1 MKGSY
6 KDWDLGKEKK
16 DGERRDCLHS
26 PRSNCSEKIW
36 VSVKVD
42 SIRETKGLKRIL
54 IQHWFFFMEI
64 TGSKPGNLILNLY
77 DFELE
82 RHIILGWH
90 YSFRM

>member
-54 IQHWFFFMEI
+54 IQH
-64 TGSKPGNLILNLY
+64 
-77 DFELE
+77 
-82 RHIILGWH
+82 
-90 YSFRM
+90 

>member
-1 MKGSY
+1 
-6 KDWDLGKEKK
+6 
-16 DGERRDCLHS
+16 
-26 PRSNCSEKIW
+26 
-36 VSVKVD
+36 
-42 SIRETKGLKRIL
+42 
-54 IQHWFFFMEI
+54 MEI